1 MSKKAII
8 LIITSVLVILA
19 FIVGYLCGFNSHKSP
34 QTSSGGD
41 ETSGHT
47 EATFDLAQ
55 CYSVTYNGDFT
66 YCYQVTDQQ
75 GNVLLC
81 DDHSAREPSIEQ
93 VDTNILGVTIQT
105 GTGLSSNWAIYC
117 DVEKGQIS
125 ETFQYVLGAQGNYV
139 IYVTYENKQHS
150 IVVQDI
156 FDKVAYC
163 QTYLLENCSPVAAD
177 VVVSCAFNGN
187 GTATITYLT
196 GEDYTETDL
205 TIGIP

>member
-1 MSKKAII
+1 MEKKAII
-8 LIITSVLVILA
+8 LLITSVLAILA
-19 FIVGYLCGFNSHKSP
+19 FIIGFFCGARSHKPS
-34 QTSSGGD
+34 QTGSGSN
-41 ETSGHT
+41 ETSENT
-47 EATFDLAQ
+47 EATFDISQ

-66 YCYQVTDQQ
+66 YSYQVTDQQ

-81 DDHSAREPSIEQ
+81 DDHSTREPSIKQ

-105 GTGLSSNWAIYC
+105 GTGLSTNWAIYC

-125 ETFQYVLGAQGNYV
+125 ETFQYVLGAQGDYV
-139 IYVTYENKQHS
+139 IYVTYKNGQHG

-156 FDKVAYC
+156 FDKAAYC
-163 QTYLLENCSPVAAD
+163 QAYPLEDCSPVAAD
-177 VVVSCAFNGN
+177 VVVGCEFNGN

-205 TIGIP
+205 IIDIL